1 MDSGGSLKYL
11 LAKQLC
17 GVPVDAGPLQGL
29 ADLQIRSV
37 DPAFVLVLLCK
48 YRRRVGLPGNLSIS

>member
-1 MDSGGSLKYL
+1 MDSGGSLTYL
-11 LAKQLC
+11 LAKQLS
-17 GVPVDAGPLQGL
+17 GLPVDSGPLQGL

-48 YRRRVGLPGNLSIS
+48 YRRRVGLPGNFQSL

>member
-1 MDSGGSLKYL
+1 MDEGSVIPRILTVSGGSLTYL

-29 ADLQIRSV
+29 ADA
-37 DPAFVLVLLCK
+37 D
-48 YRRRVGLPGNLSIS
+48 GNIADADENITDI